1 MLILCHKPA
10 RKHLLF
16 SKSFSQI
23 FVAFLLVAAIS
34 SGPLRASAAGDD
46 RDFGGYYQSALQ
58 SIYTGHFNQARN
70 DLEAARR
77 SAGDDQAEQRL
88 YRHGRAL
95 LGCAQALDLEQ
106 KLHAD
111 MIRQRRDFLYFTLF
125 IIIFGLFMGY
135 LLRYGKKRPA
145 FVEQVDVWVQRGRA
159 RSEKGI
165 EAQAGTAILS
175 MIIYAFV
182 ALLLLL
188 VVLGF
193 IWVLKTVTP
202 PTSGQFEQ
210 ALPIYEEA
218 LEQLKLSRAD
228 AGYDPD
234 KSDLLKVYKKFL
246 EERQGRDI

>member
-1 MLILCHKPA
+1 MSGFKGGGPVRRKGSKP
-10 RKHLLF
+10 
-16 SKSFSQI
+16 
-23 FVAFLLVAAIS
+23 
-34 SGPLRASAAGDD
+34 
-46 RDFGGYYQSALQ
+46 
-58 SIYTGHFNQARN
+58 
-70 DLEAARR
+70 
-77 SAGDDQAEQRL
+77 
-88 YRHGRAL
+88 
-95 LGCAQALDLEQ
+95 
-106 KLHAD
+106 
-111 MIRQRRDFLYFTLF
+111 
-125 IIIFGLFMGY
+125 
-135 LLRYGKKRPA
+135 RP
-145 FVEQVDVWVQRGRA
+145 
-159 RSEKGI
+159 
-165 EAQAGTAILS
+165 GTAILS